1 MLISPNTDDIRNYME
16 MKLERAM
23 DKELRADIDRVILEK
38 VSDM

>member
-38 VSDM
+38 VSDT